1 MKSFVSKPTF
11 LVYAYLLIV
20 VLVLNSLPASSWLE
34 VENQED
40 FSYVTGSGN
49 GPENWGNL
57 RPEWAKCK
65 SGTQQSPINLDFSKM
80 QYAPELGDLQMNYTP
95 ASGILKNRGH
105 DISLQWAVAGD
116 AGSIQIDDTTYVLD
130 QIHWHSPSEH
140 TVNGRRFALEL
151 HMVHK
156 NVELKKVAVVAVLYS
171 LSIFKDPFLSKLE
184 ANIRDISGTGASE
197 VNIGPV
203 DPNDIDMSDR
213 KYYRY
218 LGSLTT
224 PPCDEGV
231 IWTIKRKVMPVR
243 IDQVMLLRSAVHD
256 GNGNNARPLQP
267 LNNREILYYAA
278 LPTSALVDSM

>member
-1 MKSFVSKPTF
+1 MKSFVSKPIF

-20 VLVLNSLPASSWLE
+20 VLVSNSRPASSWLE

-57 RPEWAKCK
+57 RPEWATCK
-65 SGTQQSPINLDFSKM
+65 NGTQQSPINLAFSKM
-80 QYAPELGDLQMNYTP
+80 QYAPELGDLQMKYTP

-105 DISLQWAVAGD
+105 DISLQWAVAGA
-116 AGSIQIDDTTYVLD
+116 AGSIQIDDITYVLD

-156 NVELKKVAVVAVLYS
+156 NVELKKVAVVAVLYC
-171 LSIFKDPFLSKLE
+171 LSIFKDPFLSKV
-184 ANIRDISGTGASE
+184 I
-197 VNIGPV
+197 
-203 DPNDIDMSDR
+203 DR

-231 IWTIKRKVMPVR
+231 TWTIKRKVMPVR

-267 LNNREILYYAA
+267 LNNREILYYSA
-278 LPTSALVDSM
+278 LPTSVLVDSM

>member
-1 MKSFVSKPTF
+1 MKSFVSKPIF

-20 VLVLNSLPASSWLE
+20 VLVLNSRPASSWLE

-57 RPEWAKCK
+57 RPEWATCK
-65 SGTQQSPINLDFSKM
+65 NGTQQSPINLAFSKM
-80 QYAPELGDLQMNYTP
+80 QYAPELGDLQMKYTP

-105 DISLQWAVAGD
+105 DISLQWAVAGA
-116 AGSIQIDDTTYVLD
+116 AGSIQIDDITYVLD

-140 TVNGRRFALEL
+140 T
-151 HMVHK
+151 
-156 NVELKKVAVVAVLYS
+156 VAVVAVLYS

-184 ANIRDISGTGASE
+184 ANIMDISGTGASE

-243 IDQVMLLRSAVHD
+243 IDQVMLLRRAVHD

-267 LNNREILYYAA
+267 LNNREILYYSA
-278 LPTSALVDSM
+278 LPTSLLVDSM